1 MKITTSRIKE
11 IIREELS
18 RMNEAPLKYRDDS
31 PFEYEPIEGLEVERA
46 QAFTGDYDS
55 EFIGMRKTGAG
66 ETEYLVILPDGT
78 KDVLTVQ
85 VRRGRDGSSEDVDAE
100 IDAVRDRER
109 DLRDMNRMDRER
121 RRGSAY

>member
-1 MKITTSRIKE
+1 MIITASRIKE

-55 EFIGMRKTGAG
+55 EFVGMRKTDAG
-66 ETEYLVILPDGT
+66 KTEYLVILPDGT

-85 VRRGRDGSSEDVDAE
+85 VRRGGGGSSEDVDAE
-100 IDAVRDRER
+100 ID
-109 DLRDMNRMDRER
+109 R
-121 RRGSAY
+121 RRMNKPMGVRLK